1 MYVDDKKTLILSII
15 LLLIIFIMIF
25 KLGGYA
31 IEMVKNEKYV
41 EDLQE
46 SVLIMDKEE
55 EVVLST
61 EGEES
66 EEQTE
71 LKIPESVDF
80 ASLYT
85 ISDDVVAWIYDPGMT
100 INYVIA
106 QAMDN
111 DYYLYRQLDGK
122 ENKNGTIFMD
132 YRNGSDFSDWNT
144 LIHGHNMKIGAMFAS
159 LMDYRNPGYYE
170 EHPVMYIYVPG
181 QRYKLEL
188 ILGYTTTASDPI
200 YQLPDSAEERQAIL
214 DKAYRLSTFESHIRP
229 AETDHLVTLSTCSY
243 TYDDARYV
251 VIGRLVAE

>member
-1 MYVDDKKTLILSII
+1 MYVDDKKTLIISII

-25 KLGGYA
+25 KLGSYA
-31 IEMVKNEKYV
+31 IEMVKYEKYV
-41 EDLQE
+41 ENLLE
-46 SVLIMDKEE
+46 SVLIMDTEE
-55 EVVLST
+55 EVVSST
-61 EGEES
+61 EGEAPAK
-66 EEQTE
+66 QTE
-71 LKIPESVDF
+71 IPKSVDF

-85 ISDDVVAWIYDPGMT
+85 ISDDAVAWIYDPGMT
-100 INYVIA
+100 INYVVA
-106 QAMDN
+106 QAADN

-132 YRNGSDFSDWNT
+132 YRNQADFSDWNT
-144 LIHGHNMKIGAMFAS
+144 LIHGHNMKSGAMFAS

-188 ILGYTTTASDPI
+188 ILGYTTTATDPI

-214 DKAYRLSTFESHIRP
+214 DKAYRLSTFESNIRP